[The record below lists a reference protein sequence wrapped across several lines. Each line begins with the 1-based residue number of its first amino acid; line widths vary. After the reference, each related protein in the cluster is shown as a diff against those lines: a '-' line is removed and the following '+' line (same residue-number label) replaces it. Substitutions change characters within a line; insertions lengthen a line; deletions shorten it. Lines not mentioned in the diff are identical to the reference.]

1 MIRTFTISSGDCD
14 RAAEL
19 IRKRVVG
26 DGHAEKIGRL
36 VTGEDLRAMPSLN
49 VELAETDGRLI
60 AYLTWQ
66 ETYSTWR
73 GLKGMYIN
81 DQYSLWSVPSVHQAL
96 LMRAVARGLR
106 LGARYI
112 RTEVDVTEEEVM
124 RVYAGSGFTG
134 FIRRAQHY
142 LEAAKFSEFVK
153 QNGIEPLE

>member
-1 MIRTFTISSGDCD
+1 MSDSDCN

-19 IRKRVVG
+19 IRKRVIG

-36 VTGEDLRAMPSLN
+36 VSGDDLRAMPALN
-49 VELAETDGRLI
+49 VELAEADGQLI

-81 DQYSLWSVPSVHQAL
+81 DQYSLWAVPSVHQSL
-96 LMRAVARGLR
+96 LLRAVARGLCI
-106 LGARYI
+106 GAKYI

-124 RVYAGSGFTG
+124 RVYMGAGFTG
-134 FIRRAQHY
+134 FIRRTQHY

-153 QNGIEPLE
+153 KNEIEPIE

>member
-1 MIRTFTISSGDCD
+1 MSDRDCD
-14 RAAEL
+14 RTAEL

-36 VTGEDLRAMPSLN
+36 VSGDDLRAMPALN
-49 VELAETDGRLI
+49 IELAEVDSELI

-81 DQYSLWSVPSVHQAL
+81 DQYSLRPMPAIHQSL
-96 LMRAVARGLR
+96 LTRAVARGLGV
-106 LGARYI
+106 GARYI

-124 RVYAGSGFTG
+124 GVYVAAGFSG
-134 FIRRAQHY
+134 FIRRSQHY
-142 LEAAKFSEFVK
+142 LEASKFEDFVRT
-153 QNGIEPLE
+153 NGIEALR

>member
-1 MIRTFTISSGDCD
+1 MSGGDCD
-14 RAAEL
+14 RVAEL

-36 VTGEDLRAMPSLN
+36 VTGDDLRAMPALH
-49 VELAETDGRLI
+49 VELAEVDGRLT

-81 DQYSLWSVPSVHQAL
+81 DQYSLRSVPSVHQAL
-96 LMRAVARGLR
+96 LMRAVARGLQ

-124 RVYAGSGFTG
+124 GVYAGAGFTG
-134 FIRRAQHY
+134 FIRRTQHY
-142 LEAAKFSEFVK
+142 MEAVKFSEFVAK
-153 QNGIEPLE
+153 HGIEPLE